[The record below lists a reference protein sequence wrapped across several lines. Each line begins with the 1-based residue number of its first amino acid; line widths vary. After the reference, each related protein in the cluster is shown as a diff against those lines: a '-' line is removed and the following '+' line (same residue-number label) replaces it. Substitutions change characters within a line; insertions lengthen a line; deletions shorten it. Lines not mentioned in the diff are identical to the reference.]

1 MNRLWFRLSVLT
13 FVGAVIS
20 GWWLAA
26 SSWIV
31 VSAQE
36 QTVTDTPTSSAPS
49 GMYITVPTTNTEDH
63 VNVRMGPSVA
73 LYPDTV
79 GILLRGATAPALG
92 RSPGGDWI
100 QIEFPSAPGGTGW
113 VYSPLV
119 AISPGTLRI
128 VEPPPTPVPPPTA
141 TIDPTLAAQF
151 NVLPTSTRLPTFTPP
166 PSLNV
171 PVFTD
176 TPNSSTSFPV
186 PLGTI
191 ILVLGSLGATGILTS
206 LLGRR

>member
-13 FVGAVIS
+13 FVSAVIS

-36 QTVTDTPTSSAPS
+36 QTVTGTPAGSAPG
-49 GMYITVPTTNTEDH
+49 GMYITVISTELEI
-63 VNVRMGPSVA
+63 NVRAGPSSAIYPKVGA
-73 LYPDTV
+73 LP
-79 GILLRGATAPALG
+79 RGATAPVLG
-92 RSPGGDWI
+92 RSPGGDWV
-100 QIEFPSAPGGTGW
+100 QIEFPGAPNNQGW

-128 VEPPPTPVPPPTA
+128 VEPPPTPIPPSTA

-151 NVLPTSTRLPTFTPP
+151 TVLPTSTRLPTFTPP

-171 PVFTD
+171 PVFTEA
-176 TPNSSTSFPV
+176 PNSSTSFPV
-186 PLGTI
+186 PVGTI
-191 ILVLGSLGATGILTS
+191 ILVLGSLGATGILAS